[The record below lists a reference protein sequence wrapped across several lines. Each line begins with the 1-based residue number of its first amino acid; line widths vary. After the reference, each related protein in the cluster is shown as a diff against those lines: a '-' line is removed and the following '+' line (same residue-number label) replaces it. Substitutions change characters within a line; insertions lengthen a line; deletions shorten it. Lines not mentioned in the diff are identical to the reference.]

1 MINKLNK
8 IFLMNNKNKRIVKKL
23 KGSLIASCQPIP
35 GGPLDFSSFIL
46 ASAKASIIGGA
57 KGLRIEGFRNLKII
71 KKNLNL
77 PVIGI
82 KKRVSKSYPI
92 IITPLLS
99 DVEKL
104 SELGAEIIAF
114 DSTLRERPYS
124 VGSLISKIH
133 SCKKIAMADCSTI
146 KDAINAIENGV
157 DILSTTLS
165 GYTSEKLPSKN
176 PDFKLLN
183 QLIKKFKVPVI
194 AEGRFNTPIFYKKA
208 INLGAHAVVVGTAL
222 NRIELITK
230 SFLDEI

>member
-1 MINKLNK
+1 
-8 IFLMNNKNKRIVKKL
+8 MNNKNKRIVKKL

-82 KKRVSKSYPI
+82 KKRVSKNYPI

-146 KDAINAIENGV
+146 KDAINAIENGA

-165 GYTSEKLPSKN
+165 GYTSEKLPPKN

>member
-1 MINKLNK
+1 MNK
-8 IFLMNNKNKRIVKKL
+8 KNKRIVKIL

-35 GGPLDFSSFIL
+35 RGPLDFSSFIL

-57 KGLRIEGFRNLKII
+57 KGLRIEGFKNLKII
-71 KKNLNL
+71 KKSLNL

-82 KKRVSKSYPI
+82 KKRVSKSYPV

-133 SCKKIAMADCSTI
+133 SCKRIAMADCSTI
-146 KDAINAIENGV
+146 KDATNAIENGA

-165 GYTSEKLPSKN
+165 GYTNEKLPPKN
-176 PDFKLLN
+176 PDFKFLN
-183 QLIKKFKVPVI
+183 QLIKKFKVPII
-194 AEGRFNTPIFYKKA
+194 AEGRFNTPVLYKKA
-208 INLGAHAVVVGTAL
+208 IQSGAHAVVVGSAL

-230 SFLDEI
+230 SFLDEV

>member
-1 MINKLNK
+1 
-8 IFLMNNKNKRIVKKL
+8 MNNKNKRIVKIL

-35 GGPLDFSSFIL
+35 GGPLDFSSFIV
-46 ASAKASIIGGA
+46 ASAKASIKGGA
-57 KGLRIEGFRNLKII
+57 KGLRIEGFKNLKAI

-82 KKRVSKSYPI
+82 KKRISKNYPV

-104 SELGAEIIAF
+104 SDLGAEIIAF

-124 VGSLISKIH
+124 VGNIISKIH
-133 SCKKIAMADCSTI
+133 SCKRIAMADCSTI
-146 KDAINAIENGV
+146 KDAINAIENGA

-165 GYTSEKLPSKN
+165 GYTNKKLPPKN

-183 QLIKKFKVPVI
+183 QLIKKFKVPII
-194 AEGRFNTPIFYKKA
+194 AEGRFNTPVFFKKA
-208 INLGAHAVVVGTAL
+208 MESGAHAVVVGTAL

>member
-1 MINKLNK
+1 MYKK
-8 IFLMNNKNKRIVKKL
+8 NNFIIKSLKN
-23 KGSLIASCQPIP
+23 SLIASCQPLP
-35 GGPLDFSSFIL
+35 QGPLDTPSFVL

-57 KGLRIEGFRNLKII
+57 KGLRIEGFKNLKII

-82 KKRVSKSYPI
+82 KKRISKKYPI

-104 SELGAEIIAF
+104 SDLGAEIIAF
-114 DSTLRERPYS
+114 DSTLRERPYT
-124 VGSLISKIH
+124 VKSLISKIH
-133 SCKKIAMADCSTI
+133 SYKKIAMADCSSI
-146 KDAINAIENGV
+146 KDAINAIDNGA

-165 GYTSEKLPSKN
+165 GYTNEKLPPKN
-176 PDFKLLN
+176 PDFKLLD

-230 SFLDEI
+230 SFLNDD

>member
-1 MINKLNK
+1 MYKK
-8 IFLMNNKNKRIVKKL
+8 NNFIIKSLKN
-23 KGSLIASCQPIP
+23 SLIASCQPLP
-35 GGPLDFSSFIL
+35 QGPLDTPSFVL

-57 KGLRIEGFRNLKII
+57 KGLRIEGFKNLKII

-82 KKRVSKSYPI
+82 KKRVSNKYPI

-104 SELGAEIIAF
+104 SDLGAEIIAF

-124 VGSLISKIH
+124 VKSLISKIH
-133 SCKKIAMADCSTI
+133 SYKKIAMADCSSI
-146 KDAINAIENGV
+146 KDAINAIDNGA

-165 GYTSEKLPSKN
+165 GYTNEKLPPKN
-176 PDFKLLN
+176 PDFKLLD

-230 SFLDEI
+230 SFLNED

>member
-1 MINKLNK
+1 
-8 IFLMNNKNKRIVKKL
+8 MNNKNKRIVKNL

-35 GGPLDFSSFIL
+35 EGPLDFSSFIL

-57 KGLRIEGFRNLKII
+57 KGLRIEGFKNLKVI

-82 KKRVSKSYPI
+82 KKRVSKNYPI

-146 KDAINAIENGV
+146 KDAINAIENGAN
-157 DILSTTLS
+157 ILSTTLS

>member
-1 MINKLNK
+1 
-8 IFLMNNKNKRIVKKL
+8 MNNKNKRIIKSL

-46 ASAKASIIGGA
+46 ASAQASIIGGA
-57 KGLRIEGFRNLKII
+57 KGLRIEGFKNLKVI

-82 KKRVSKSYPI
+82 KKRVSKNYPI

-114 DSTLRERPYS
+114 DSTFRERPYS
-124 VGSLISKIH
+124 VKSLISKIH
-133 SCKKIAMADCSTI
+133 SCKRIAMADCSTI
-146 KDAINAIENGV
+146 KDAINAIENGA

-165 GYTSEKLPSKN
+165 GYTNEKLPPKN
-176 PDFKLLN
+176 PDFKFLD
-183 QLIKKFKVPVI
+183 QLIKKFKVPIV
-194 AEGRFNTPIFYKKA
+194 AEGRFNTPVFYQKA
-208 INLGAHAVVVGTAL
+208 IKSGAHAVVVGTAL

-230 SFLDEI
+230 SFLDEK

>member
-1 MINKLNK
+1 MYKK
-8 IFLMNNKNKRIVKKL
+8 NNFIIKSLKN
-23 KGSLIASCQPIP
+23 SLIASCQPLP
-35 GGPLDFSSFIL
+35 QGPLDTPSFVL

-57 KGLRIEGFRNLKII
+57 KGLRIEGFKNLKII

-82 KKRVSKSYPI
+82 KKRVSKKYPI

-104 SELGAEIIAF
+104 SDLGAEIIAF
-114 DSTLRERPYS
+114 DSTLRERPYT
-124 VGSLISKIH
+124 VKSLISKIH
-133 SCKKIAMADCSTI
+133 SYKKIAMADCSSI
-146 KDAINAIENGV
+146 KDAINAIDNGA

-165 GYTSEKLPSKN
+165 GYTNEKLPPKN
-176 PDFKLLN
+176 PDFKLLD

-230 SFLDEI
+230 SFLNED

>member
-1 MINKLNK
+1 
-8 IFLMNNKNKRIVKKL
+8 MNNKNKRIVKIL

-35 GGPLDFSSFIL
+35 RGPLDFSSFIL

-57 KGLRIEGFRNLKII
+57 KGLRIEGFKNLKAI

-82 KKRVSKSYPI
+82 KKRISKNYPV

-124 VGSLISKIH
+124 VGSIISKIH
-133 SCKKIAMADCSTI
+133 SCKRIAMADCSTI
-146 KDAINAIENGV
+146 KDATNAIENGA

-165 GYTSEKLPSKN
+165 GYTNEKLPPKN
-176 PDFKLLN
+176 PDFKFLN
-183 QLIKKFKVPVI
+183 QLIKKFKVPII
-194 AEGRFNTPIFYKKA
+194 AEGRFNTPVFYKKA
-208 INLGAHAVVVGTAL
+208 IKSGAHAVVVGSAL

-230 SFLDEI
+230 SFLDEV

>member
-1 MINKLNK
+1 
-8 IFLMNNKNKRIVKKL
+8 MNNKNKRIVKIL

-46 ASAKASIIGGA
+46 ASAKASIKGGA
-57 KGLRIEGFRNLKII
+57 KGLRIEGFKNLKAI

-82 KKRVSKSYPI
+82 KKRISKNYPV

-104 SELGAEIIAF
+104 SDLGAEIIAF

-124 VGSLISKIH
+124 VGSIISKIH
-133 SCKKIAMADCSTI
+133 SCKRIAMADCSTI
-146 KDAINAIENGV
+146 KDAINAIENGA

-165 GYTSEKLPSKN
+165 GYTNKKLTPKN

-183 QLIKKFKVPVI
+183 QLIKKFKVPII
-194 AEGRFNTPIFYKKA
+194 AEGRFNTPVFFKKA
-208 INLGAHAVVVGTAL
+208 MKSGAHAVVVGTAL

-230 SFLDEI
+230 SFLNED

>member
-1 MINKLNK
+1 MNKKNK
-8 IFLMNNKNKRIVKKL
+8 IILNSFKK
-23 KGSLIASCQPIP
+23 SLIASCQPVP
-35 GGPLDFSSFIL
+35 GGPLDKPSFVL

-57 KGLRIEGFRNLKII
+57 KALRIEGFKNLKLI

-82 KKRVSKSYPI
+82 KKRVSKKHPI

-124 VGSLISKIH
+124 IGSLISKIH
-133 SCKKIAMADCSTI
+133 SCKRIAMADCSTI
-146 KDAINAIENGV
+146 KDAIIAVENGA

-165 GYTSEKLPSKN
+165 GYTNKKLPPKN
-176 PDFKLLN
+176 PDFNLLN
-183 QLIKKFKVPVI
+183 QLIKKFKVPII
-194 AEGRFNTPIFYKKA
+194 AEGRFNTPLFYKKA
-208 INLGAHAVVVGTAL
+208 IKAGAHAVVVGTAL

-230 SFLDEI
+230 SFLNED

>member
-1 MINKLNK
+1 MNKKNKL
-8 IFLMNNKNKRIVKKL
+8 IIKRL

-35 GGPLDFSSFIL
+35 KGPLDFSSFIL

-57 KGLRIEGFRNLKII
+57 KGLRIEGFKNLKVV
-71 KKNLNL
+71 KKHINL

-82 KKRVSKSYPI
+82 KKRISKKYPV

-114 DSTLRERPYS
+114 DSTLRDRPYS
-124 VGSLISKIH
+124 VKHLISKIH

-146 KDAINAIENGV
+146 KDALYALENGA

-165 GYTSEKLPSKN
+165 GYVSSKSPPKN
-176 PDFKLLN
+176 PDFKLLS
-183 QLIKKFKVPVI
+183 QMIKKFKVPI
-194 AEGRFNTPIFYKKA
+194 FAEGRINTPVLYKKA
-208 INLGAHAVVVGTAL
+208 IKSGAHAVVVGSAL

>member
-1 MINKLNK
+1 
-8 IFLMNNKNKRIVKKL
+8 MNNKNKRIVKKL

-57 KGLRIEGFRNLKII
+57 KGLRIEGFKNLKVI

-82 KKRVSKSYPI
+82 KKRVSKNYPI

-114 DSTLRERPYS
+114 DSTLRKRPYS
-124 VGSLISKIH
+124 VKSLISKIH
-133 SCKKIAMADCSTI
+133 SYKKIAMAD
-146 KDAINAIENGV
+146 
-157 DILSTTLS
+157 
-165 GYTSEKLPSKN
+165 
-176 PDFKLLN
+176 
-183 QLIKKFKVPVI
+183 
-194 AEGRFNTPIFYKKA
+194 
-208 INLGAHAVVVGTAL
+208 
-222 NRIELITK
+222 
-230 SFLDEI
+230 

>member
-1 MINKLNK
+1 
-8 IFLMNNKNKRIVKKL
+8 MNNKNKRIVKRL

-35 GGPLDFSSFIL
+35 RGPLDFSSFLL

-57 KGLRIEGFRNLKII
+57 KGLRIEGFKNLKVI

-82 KKRVSKSYPI
+82 KKRVIKNYPI

-114 DSTLRERPYS
+114 DSTLRERPNS

-133 SCKKIAMADCSTI
+133 SCKRIAMADCSTI
-146 KDAINAIENGV
+146 KDAINAIENGA

-165 GYTSEKLPSKN
+165 GYTNEKLPPKN

-183 QLIKKFKVPVI
+183 QLIKKFKVPII
-194 AEGRFNTPIFYKKA
+194 AEGRFNTPVFYQKA
-208 INLGAHAVVVGTAL
+208 SKSGAHAVFVGTAL